1 MQQRGDAEL
10 IMLVRSGDKEA
21 FGELVERYEPMV
33 RRIAF
38 GVMAQE
44 DWVQEITQEA
54 FLAAYL
60 SLDHLREPERFKAW
74 LYSIVLNVARTSL
87 KERKQN
93 PLSLESLIGGMHCD
107 LVPLSEA
114 FVDPQEVA
122 EEQEL
127 HRLLLDAVQALSE
140 KERATTLLFYYEQL
154 SLQEIASI
162 QGISV
167 TAVKSRL
174 FKARNH
180 LRRHLLPTLEVA
192 RPTPER
198 TERKHVMVKVIID
211 SVRKNLST
219 DQRVVILRDEAG
231 RRYLF
236 IWIQRMEALTI
247 ALGLTNIT
255 PPRPLPIHFLANV
268 LKATGVLLEEVRI
281 ETIKDNIYYAIAKV
295 RNGNV
300 TSEIDVRPSDALGLA
315 VLMECPI
322 FVAEEVLERCGIVVP
337 EGKSAQLFF
346 AERWLEQQGVTLPE
360 GKTIQVRERDEEED
374 RANVLKALEEFMHPV
389 KTPPTAEEREQ
400 AKQRY
405 LAFLLGEDA

>member
-10 IMLVRSGDKEA
+10 VMLVRSGNKEA
-21 FGELVERYEPMV
+21 FGELIERYESMV

-38 GVMAQE
+38 GVVAQE

-60 SLDHLREPERFKAW
+60 SLDQLREPECFKAW

-93 PLSLESLIGGMHCD
+93 PLSLENLIGGMHCD
-107 LVPLSEA
+107 QVPLSEA

-127 HRLLLDAVQALSE
+127 HRLLLDAVQTLSE

-154 SLQEIASI
+154 SLQEVATI

-192 RPTPER
+192 RPTLER
-198 TERKHVMVKVIID
+198 TERKHVMAKVIID
-211 SVRKNLST
+211 SVRKSLST

-247 ALGLTNIT
+247 ALGLTDIT
-255 PPRPLPIHFLANV
+255 PTRPLPAHFLANV

-300 TSEIDVRPSDALGLA
+300 VSEIDVRPSDALGLA

-322 FVAEEVLERCGIVVP
+322 FVAEEVLEQHGMVVP
-337 EGKSAQLFF
+337 EGKSVQLFF
-346 AERWLEQQGVTLPE
+346 AERWLEQQGITLPE
-360 GKTIQVRERDEEED
+360 GKTIQIRKPDKEKA
-374 RANVLKALEEFMHPV
+374 RADVLKAMEEFMNPV
-389 KTPPTAEEREQ
+389 KMPPTAEAIEQ
-400 AKQRY
+400 MKQRH
-405 LAFLLGEDA
+405 LAYLLGEDA